1 MTRSRRGSHHAAGGV
16 VCRRAATGAW
26 EVLLI
31 HDPYDRWSLPKGHL
45 EADEPAEL
53 AAVREVHEETGVTA
67 HVEQLLETVYYTIR
81 DADGHEQRKQLDIFL
96 MMATA
101 GTPQPQRSEGIRAA
115 AWVPAAAAAERIG
128 YEQIGAVVRRALAL
142 ITAR

>member
-1 MTRSRRGSHHAAGGV
+1 M
-16 VCRRAATGAW
+16 
-26 EVLLI
+26 
-31 HDPYDRWSLPKGHL
+31 
-45 EADEPAEL
+45 
-53 AAVREVHEETGVTA
+53 RE
-67 HVEQLLETVYYTIR
+67 
-81 DADGHEQRKQLDIFL
+81 
-96 MMATA
+96 ATA